1 MNIFLT
7 SGRTEMLTSQM
18 THKID
23 AGRLMI
29 VPLFT
34 LLLIV
39 NILGIHNDVKELEL
53 LSTIKVA
60 TLVHRLLVVCF
71 YALFVLLYLMR
82 RSARATTNSFAA
94 KIIAVVAT
102 FIPFAFPVLSRPINN
117 LDIMLFADVVMIF
130 GMAITLCSL
139 SVLGRSVSII
149 PQARSLVQR
158 GPYRIVRHP
167 LYLGELIAILGIV
180 MARFSLSAMSL
191 FCLLTALQI
200 YRAMQE
206 ERLLAGTFPEYKSY
220 SLKRARFIP
229 GIY

>member
-1 MNIFLT
+1 
-7 SGRTEMLTSQM
+7 MLTSQK

-23 AGRLMI
+23 VGRLMI

-34 LLLIV
+34 LLLV
-39 NILGIHNDVKELEL
+39 ANILAIRGEVNVLVP

-60 TLVHRLLVVCF
+60 TLVHRLLIICF
-71 YALFVLLYLMR
+71 YALWVILYIMR
-82 RSARATTNSFAA
+82 SSARATTDSFVA
-94 KIIAVVAT
+94 KAIAIVAT

-117 LDIMLFADVVMIF
+117 LGIMLFADVVIILGMI
-130 GMAITLCSL
+130 ITLYSL

-149 PQARSLVQR
+149 PQARSLVQT

-180 MARFSLSAMSL
+180 LARFSLSAMTV

-200 YRAMQE
+200 YRAVQE
-206 ERLLAGTFPEYKSY
+206 ERLLAGTFPEYESY
-220 SLKRARFIP
+220 SLNRARFIP